1 MKLLAYIV
9 VTCYLLLNACY
20 SNAQEL
26 YYQNTF
32 KGGVSFDGV
41 TYYTEY
47 WMDADTIHFKNA
59 VPTGSILKRAFLIS
73 LKFSCASNNYP
84 VFDIPLG
91 VSYNSKAIQ
100 FDTSDNATPLFYSQP
115 VQTNAQCW
123 MCVKDVTTLTQ
134 SNNNVLITPSQSYA
148 NACGY
153 YDYDGFYLLLLY
165 ENNTF
170 QPVNVAL
177 YLNDMT
183 WMPTMNYN
191 LDNLNPMNTA
201 NDVGLSIESAAV
213 DLPTYLQYQLSST
226 TNTVTL
232 GTLRDISLNNAVVY
246 KTGLGSFF
254 YQNGMLTG
262 LSDDT
267 NSPFI
272 DSTDALCNIKT
283 YLPNNATTFSITSS
297 TSIPIGFS
305 QDNNFTTGFILAYS
319 TPCPNVPASTDSIK
333 TYKLCAGQ
341 NVQLNASAGYA
352 NYTWF
357 PVAGLSNSAIAAP
370 AAQPTGTSNYIC
382 YVKDA
387 AGCMHTEYAK
397 VIVHA
402 PPAPQNIATTTAVCG
417 NTLGVLTITPNY
429 HHYGYAY
436 AINNGV
442 AQTDTV
448 FSNLNAGQ
456 YTLTVT
462 DSLNCTDKDTFS
474 IIEVNRARSLFTI
487 MPDSGCAPLSI
498 YGNNVSNN
506 TGNVTNAYVW
516 YVNGD
521 SATTQNLNY
530 TFTDTGKYIITLFA
544 YETLRRCSAT
554 TTQTVIVKDCPPDS
568 IHITVPNI
576 FTPNADGINDVWAL
590 TVYNYH
596 YTISSYQCNIYDRW
610 GINMFSSTN
619 LNEAWPGKTTS
630 GESASAGSYFYIIKL
645 TATNS
650 KGKSEDKEF
659 KGYLELI
666 R

>member
-1 MKLLAYIV
+1 MKLITYILA
-9 VTCYLLLNACY
+9 TCYLLLTTCS

-32 KGGVSFDGV
+32 KGGASFDGV
-41 TYYTEY
+41 TYVGLDWEQ
-47 WMDADTIHFKNA
+47 ADTIRFQNKVPVGCVLKKAYLISFKQNCGNA
-59 VPTGSILKRAFLIS
+59 VHDT
-73 LKFSCASNNYP
+73 
-84 VFDIPLG
+84 PLTL
-91 VSYNSKAIQ
+91 SYNNKAIQ
-100 FDTSDNATPLFYSQP
+100 FDTADNATPVFYSQIASP
-115 VQTNAQCW
+115 YDADF
-123 MCVKDVTTLTQ
+123 MCIKDVTGLTQ
-134 SNNNVLITPSQSYA
+134 NSSNVLIIPSQNYISV
-148 NACGY
+148 CEY

-165 ENNTF
+165 ENNSF
-170 QPVNVAL
+170 SMVNIAL
-177 YLNDMT
+177 YLNDIT
-183 WMPTMNYN
+183 NTNIMNYTLN
-191 LDNLNPMNTA
+191 NLNPINTA
-201 NDVGLSIESAAV
+201 NDVGLSIESLAT
-213 DLPTYLQYQLSST
+213 DITPYLQYELSSA

-232 GTLRDISLNNAVVY
+232 GTLRDVSLNNAVDY

-254 YQNGMLTG
+254 YQNGTLTG
-262 LSDDT
+262 LVDDI

-283 YLPNNATTFSITSS
+283 YLPNNSSSFSIISTTSNS
-297 TSIPIGFS
+297 LTK
-305 QDNNFTTGFILAYS
+305 NYTTAFILAYS
-319 TPCPNVPASTDSIK
+319 TPCPSVTAGADSIK
-333 TYKLCAGQ
+333 TYKLCLGQ
-341 NVQLNASAGYA
+341 SAQLNASAGYA

-357 PVAGLSNSAIAAP
+357 PAAGLSNSAIAAP
-370 AAQPTGTSNYIC
+370 IAQPTGTSNYIC

-530 TFTDTGKYIITLFA
+530 TFMDTGKYTITLLA

-568 IHITVPNI
+568 IHVIVPNI
-576 FTPNADGINDVWAL
+576 FTPNSDGVNDTWTL
-590 TVYNYH
+590 NIYNRG